1 MKKTKREGF
10 LVYKNNIV
18 NIIEETPDYYYIG
31 YEYGL
36 VSSDIYEDVKK
47 EECSTFITYLLSE
60 KELKDLLLNKQD
72 ICKTFQNSAFALD
85 NEERFKFDDKL
96 ITESVNIYKNL
107 SEAHKIRWIYLL
119 CAAFE
124 VSETSI
130 DNLESNILCKRL
142 FNIDS
147 SDKLNFNAYYDI
159 ILQFNENLSLPF
171 IDRYIEKDEIYK
183 ILNVMYECEYDEDEQ
198 MNEAFKHYLD
208 MEVFNDDLRIIEI
221 KAYTYY
227 EGFGLIKQ
235 DFYQSLHYLEILFK
249 NGDNFAANSMG
260 YIYYYGRV
268 NNGVPQYDLAYKYF
282 TQAALAGIDEA
293 IMKTS
298 DMIKN
303 GYYVDKKPGLAF
315 TMISELA
322 FKSEKAFEE
331 NKPNKYAD
339 LCLRLS
345 SFFEFGLPDNEPI
358 YDLAKLYA
366 LRAKGAIMVREEEY
380 PMYGDYTVKKS
391 IDKSLKRLNDRFINI
406 SEYENL
412 CLTARQF
419 TKDNYFDIVIK
430 LEDKDTN
437 RYLISFYSKRA
448 KLYVDVLH
456 EAVYFSDQLH
466 LNVILSNKLKE
477 QKFKDVFYCDV
488 FNTEDDKVLIY
499 KGDKELFE
507 MKIVTCQIESFDAL
521 VEPSSTWEIID
532 YDNGEYTN

>member
-10 LVYKNNIV
+10 LVYNNNIV

-36 VSSDIYEDVKK
+36 VSSDINEDVKK
-47 EECSTFITYLLSE
+47 EECTTLITYLLSE
-60 KELKDLLLNKQD
+60 KELKDLLLNKVD

-85 NEERFKFDDKL
+85 NEERFTFDDKL
-96 ITESVNIYKNL
+96 ITDSANIYKNL
-107 SEAHKIRWIYLL
+107 SDAHKIRWIYLL

-147 SDKLNFNAYYDI
+147 SDKLNFNAYYDVI
-159 ILQFNENLSLPF
+159 AQFNENLSLPF
-171 IDRYIEKDEIYK
+171 IDRYTKKEEIFK

-198 MNEAFKHYLD
+198 MNEAFKYYLD

-235 DFYQSLHYLEILFK
+235 DFNQSLHYLEILFK
-249 NGDNFAANSMG
+249 NGNNFAANSMG

-303 GYYVDKKPGLAF
+303 GYYVDKNPGLAF
-315 TMISELA
+315 TMISDLA
-322 FKSEKAFEE
+322 VKSEKAFEE

-345 SFFEFGLPDNEPI
+345 SFFEFGLPDEEPI
-358 YDLAKLYA
+358 YHLAKIYA
-366 LRAKGAIMVREEEY
+366 LRAMGAIMVREEEY
-380 PMYGDYTVKKS
+380 PMYGDSTVKKS
-391 IDKSLKRLNDRFINI
+391 IDKSLRRLNDRFLNI
-406 SEYENL
+406 SENENL
-412 CLTARQF
+412 VLLIRQF
-419 TKDNYFDIVIK
+419 TQDNYFDIKIK
-430 LEDKDTN
+430 SEDKDSN
-437 RYLISFYSKRA
+437 NYLISFYSNKP
-448 KLYVDVLH
+448 KLYVDALH
-456 EAVYFSDQLH
+456 NAIYYSDQLH
-466 LNVILSNKLKE
+466 LDILLSNKIKE

-488 FNTEDDKVLIY
+488 YEEDNEIVIY
-499 KGDKELFE
+499 KKDKRLFGLDIISCE
-507 MKIVTCQIESFDAL
+507 IESFDAL

-532 YDNGEYTN
+532 NDNDEYAN